1 MSVFSRQDHNRCV
14 LNCRAAENLL
24 LTEQVLNTLD
34 LTWDELTA
42 KIDTWLLNNQ
52 THQHYQEMLDFKNSG
67 YDRQNFNLKKI
78 RNNLMY
84 LIEKPTSWEVA
95 IGKTIG
101 NLLAKNELTSDSSHN
116 SHQIA
121 SYLGEK
127 LITLLNAQS
136 N

>member
-1 MSVFSRQDHNRCV
+1 
-14 LNCRAAENLL
+14 
-24 LTEQVLNTLD
+24 
-34 LTWDELTA
+34 
-42 KIDTWLLNNQ
+42 
-52 THQHYQEMLDFKNSG
+52 MLDFKNSG